1 MSKQK
6 SGRPSRTSTLTGGLR
21 GLLRMSKSDQSKGA
35 KGEGA
40 KGKGRTG
47 KGPKGKGAK
56 GSSRRWGPPSAA
68 AIRETVESVVIAFV
82 LAFLFR
88 TFEAE
93 AFVIPTGSMAPT
105 LMGRHK
111 DVTCPIC
118 GYEFRVSA
126 SDEVDPNSGASR
138 GPLHDV
144 VAGTCPMCRY
154 TLDFGPNNPQD
165 ADYPSFKGDRILVG
179 KFAYQFSDPDRW
191 DVAVFKYPE
200 DADTN
205 FIKRLVGLPN
215 ERLRI
220 SRGDIYTAPLGPP
233 GAEPDWTI
241 ERKPPKKLLAMVQPV
256 FDNDRIAAMLE
267 KGWGEVRWR
276 QHGGAPGAWA
286 TEDQQRAFATEG
298 TADEVWVR
306 YEHRVPSYEQF
317 VQCLDLGV
325 QTYDRLA
332 PHLISDF
339 CAYNSGLSAGDG
351 RAPEFDV
358 FGLNWVGD
366 LILECRVD
374 VRSESGEMVF
384 ELVEGGRRA
393 QCRVDVATGEA
404 RLTIDGQGLV
414 NGGEPVTPTAKT
426 DMAGPGSY
434 DVRFSNCDNELLF
447 WVDGGLV
454 EFDAPTT
461 YDPLGNTRPTVDDL
475 APVGIASRGTAV
487 KLGGLRVYRD
497 VYYTSGQLHVAYRG
511 RPMQLMTDF
520 RDPGVLHRVLV
531 DPTGW
536 REAFRQMPPLEFAIQ
551 EDQFLALGDNST
563 KSKDSRL
570 WTSQHFV
577 SRDLLIGKAIFIYW
591 PHSWDRL
598 PGTSIPFPFFPN
610 FPRMG
615 FVR

>member
-6 SGRPSRTSTLTGGLR
+6 SGRPSRASTPAGGLR
-21 GLLRMSKSDQSKGA
+21 SLLRTANSKQSKGT
-35 KGEGA
+35 KGTGG
-40 KGKGRTG
+40 KGKGT
-47 KGPKGKGAK
+47 KGP
-56 GSSRRWGPPSAA
+56 SRRWGPPSAA
-68 AIRETVESVVIAFV
+68 AVRETVESVVIAFV

-118 GYEFRVSA
+118 GHEFRVSA
-126 SDEVDPNSGASR
+126 SDEVDPNTGASR
-138 GPLHDV
+138 GPLSYV
-144 VAGTCPMCRY
+144 VAGTCPICRY
-154 TLDFGPNNPQD
+154 TMDLGPNNPQD
-165 ADYPSFKGDRILVG
+165 ENYPSFKGDRILVG

-220 SRGDIYTAPLGPP
+220 SRGDIYTAPPGLP

-256 FDNDRIAAMLE
+256 FDNDCIAAMLE

-276 QHGGAPGAWA
+276 QHGGPPGAWEF
-286 TEDQQRAFATEG
+286 EDQQRAFATEG
-298 TADEVWVR
+298 TAEEVWVR
-306 YEHRVPSYEQF
+306 YEHRVPSYEQW
-317 VQCLDLGV
+317 VQCLNQGV
-325 QTYDRLA
+325 QTYDRLV

-339 CAYNSGLSAGDG
+339 CAYNTGVSRAELDG
-351 RAPEFDV
+351 REPLGYDV

-366 LILECRVD
+366 LMLECRAD
-374 VRSESGEMVF
+374 VRSESGEVVF

-414 NGGEPVTPTAKT
+414 NGGGEPAVPTAKT

-434 DVRFSNCDNELLF
+434 DVRFSNCDKELLF

-487 KLGGLRVYRD
+487 KLSGLKIYRD
-497 VYYTSGQLHVAYRG
+497 VYYTSGQLHVPYRG
-511 RPMQLMTDF
+511 LMTDF

-531 DPTGW
+531 DSTLW
-536 REAFRQMPPLEFAIQ
+536 QDAFKEMPPLERTL
-551 EDQFLALGDNST
+551 EKDQFLALGDNST

-577 SRDLLIGKAIFIYW
+577 SRDLLIGKALFIYW
-591 PHSWDRL
+591 PHSWDEL
-598 PGTSIPFPFFPN
+598 PGTGIPFPFFPN